1 MCVICFE
8 VSTLF
13 LFQVSYEQTKRQID
27 RSHLYI
33 CKLGLRLPLRLPML
47 KKCEP
52 FLAIVKTGIDV
63 THERS
68 INKNVNTF
76 Y

>member
-1 MCVICFE
+1 MDNILVFCFSYQVIKIGLCNKAIVICVICFE

-33 CKLGLRLPLRLPML
+33 CKIRLTIAFALAHA
-47 KKCEP
+47 KK
-52 FLAIVKTGIDV
+52 V
-63 THERS
+63 
-68 INKNVNTF
+68 
-76 Y
+76 

>member
-33 CKLGLRLPLRLPML
+33 CKIRLTIAFAFAHA
-47 KKCEP
+47 KK
-52 FLAIVKTGIDV
+52 V
-63 THERS
+63 
-68 INKNVNTF
+68 
-76 Y
+76 